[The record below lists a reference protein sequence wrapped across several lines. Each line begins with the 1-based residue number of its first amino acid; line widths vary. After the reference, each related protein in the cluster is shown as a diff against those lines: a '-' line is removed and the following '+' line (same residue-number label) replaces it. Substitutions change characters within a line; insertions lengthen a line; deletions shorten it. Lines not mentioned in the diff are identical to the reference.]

1 MTRAFNDREKEII
14 RQSLVEKGRELFLSY
29 GLKKTSI
36 SDITKAVGIA
46 QGSFYIFFDSKEDLY
61 FEILQIEEE
70 KIRGS
75 LIDEQLLNKKLTK
88 EVFKLFLKEAF
99 KAIENPLVKTLLIK
113 EDYENLVRKLS
124 EEKVKQHLQ
133 NDSKEMLP
141 LIEYWQSQG
150 IMRKMPPEIII
161 SSIRTLFIMSLH
173 KKEIGEEIYEETIS
187 FYIDALCEQLIL
199 E

>member
-1 MTRAFNDREKEII
+1 MTKAFNDREKEII
-14 RQSLVEKGRELFLSY
+14 RQSLIEKGRELFLSY

-70 KIRGS
+70 KIRGN
-75 LIDEQLLNKKLTK
+75 LIDKQLLNKKLTK

-99 KAIENPLVKTLLIK
+99 KATENPLVKTLLIK
-113 EDYENLVRKLS
+113 DDYENLVRKLS

-150 IMRKMPPEIII
+150 IMRKIPTEIII
-161 SSIRTLFIMSLH
+161 SSIRALFIMSLH
-173 KKEIGEEIYEETIS
+173 KKEIGEEIYEETIN

>member
-29 GLKKTSI
+29 GFKKTSI

-88 EVFKLFLKEAF
+88 EVFKRFLKEAF

-141 LIEYWQSQG
+141 LIEYWQHQG
-150 IMRKMPPEIII
+150 RMRKIPPEIII

-173 KKEIGEEIYEETIS
+173 KKEIGEEIYEETIN
-187 FYIDALCEQLIL
+187 FYIEALCEQLIL
-199 E
+199 

>member
-14 RQSLVEKGRELFLSY
+14 RQALIEKGRELFLSY

-36 SDITKAVGIA
+36 ADITRAVGIA

-99 KAIENPLVKTLLIK
+99 KAIESPLIKTLLIK
-113 EDYENLVRKLS
+113 EEYENLVRKLS

-150 IMRKMPPEIII
+150 IMKKIPAEIII

-187 FYIDALCEQLIL
+187 FYIEALCEQLIL

>member
-1 MTRAFNDREKEII
+1 MTRAFNDKEKEII

-70 KIRGS
+70 KIRGK

-150 IMRKMPPEIII
+150 IMRKIPAEIII

>member
-14 RQSLVEKGRELFLSY
+14 RQALIEKGRELFLSY

-36 SDITKAVGIA
+36 ADITRAVGIA

-99 KAIENPLVKTLLIK
+99 KAIESPLIKTLLIK
-113 EDYENLVRKLS
+113 EEYENLVRKLS

-150 IMRKMPPEIII
+150 IMKKIPAEIII
-161 SSIRTLFIMSLH
+161 SSIRTLFVMSLH

-187 FYIDALCEQLIL
+187 FYIEALCEQLIL

>member
-14 RQSLVEKGRELFLSY
+14 RQSLIEKGRELFLSY

-70 KIRGS
+70 KIRGN
-75 LIDEQLLNKKLTK
+75 LIDKQLLNKKLTK
-88 EVFKLFLKEAF
+88 EVFKLFLKEVF
-99 KAIENPLVKTLLIK
+99 KATENPLVKTLLIK

-150 IMRKMPPEIII
+150 IMRKIPAEIII
-161 SSIRTLFIMSLH
+161 SSIRALFIMSLH
-173 KKEIGEEIYEETIS
+173 KKEIGEEIYEETIN